1 MAVALS
7 LHPLHPHAEEL
18 TMDFIER
25 WLGISPDGGDGSLEA
40 IYVIALA
47 VLIGA
52 VVMRR
57 SLRRWL
63 GIRSGT

>member
-1 MAVALS
+1 
-7 LHPLHPHAEEL
+7 
-18 TMDFIER
+18 MDFIER

-40 IYVIALA
+40 VYLIALA
-47 VLIGA
+47 VLISA
-52 VVMRR
+52 VVMGR

>member
-1 MAVALS
+1 
-7 LHPLHPHAEEL
+7 
-18 TMDFIER
+18 MDFIER

-40 IYVIALA
+40 VYVIALA

-52 VVMRR
+52 VVTRR